1 MSTAW
6 LSMPSLTEPGPV
18 RVHAL
23 TPSAA
28 DDTDEGPAEVDDYIR
43 QYVRSCVWM
52 SDAQRKR
59 CTYLPAQMAGGALVA
74 RV

>member
-1 MSTAW
+1 MSTIW
-6 LSMPSLTEPGPV
+6 LSMPSQAEPDPV

-23 TPSAA
+23 TPSA
-28 DDTDEGPAEVDDYIR
+28 DDTDEGPEVDDYIR
-43 QYVRSCVWM
+43 QYVRSCVWV

-59 CTYLPAQMAGGALVA
+59 CTYLPAHMAGGALVP